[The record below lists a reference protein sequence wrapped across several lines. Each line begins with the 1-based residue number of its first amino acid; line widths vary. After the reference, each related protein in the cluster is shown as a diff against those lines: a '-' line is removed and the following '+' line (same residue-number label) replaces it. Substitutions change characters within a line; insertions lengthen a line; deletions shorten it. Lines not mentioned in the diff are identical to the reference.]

1 MGCRAIPVLPNLP
14 HLMEPSS
21 HFSNSLRDFFYGRD
35 CILAQRCSRKTESKF
50 TKIKMVIN
58 GICAVKLNHAV
69 GRGRV

>member
-1 MGCRAIPVLPNLP
+1 MIGMQGNSSSSKSPT
-14 HLMEPSS
+14 EPSS